1 MRNEQRIGPFKIIF
15 YIEKVE
21 ICFQPFSILEVKEK
35 QLSDMPL
42 PPTFLMKNQSK
53 ETWKKVIGQLKK

>member
-1 MRNEQRIGPFKIIF
+1 MRNEQQIGPLKIIF

-42 PPTFLMKNQSK
+42 TPTILMKNQSK